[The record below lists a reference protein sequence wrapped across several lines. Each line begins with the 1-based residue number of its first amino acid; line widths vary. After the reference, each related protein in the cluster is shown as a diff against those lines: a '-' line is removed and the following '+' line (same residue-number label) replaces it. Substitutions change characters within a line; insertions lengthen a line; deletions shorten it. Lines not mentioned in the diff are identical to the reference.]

1 MPPECAAVRVTIA
14 ASTGKESPQRAT
26 HTARKFRSA
35 ARNRGASEHRRGLA
49 ASGTLVAMD
58 RLRRFAASGNEAM
71 ESVLGIHEAA
81 LSYRARRMDVLAANL
96 ANADTPRYLARDL
109 TFSAALD
116 ERMSSARR
124 LAVTDARHIQTDPLA
139 SREALQYR
147 VPHQPSLDG
156 NTVEAD
162 LELARYAENAVSYQA
177 TLLFASGKI
186 SQMRTAL
193 TGSR

>member
-1 MPPECAAVRVTIA
+1 
-14 ASTGKESPQRAT
+14 
-26 HTARKFRSA
+26 
-35 ARNRGASEHRRGLA
+35 
-49 ASGTLVAMD
+49 
-58 RLRRFAASGNEAM
+58 M

-116 ERMSSARR
+116 EHMNAART
-124 LAVTDARHIQTDPLA
+124 LAVTDSRHIQTDPLA
-139 SREALQYR
+139 AREVLQYR

-156 NTVEAD
+156 NTVETD

-177 TLLFASGKI
+177 TLLFASSKI